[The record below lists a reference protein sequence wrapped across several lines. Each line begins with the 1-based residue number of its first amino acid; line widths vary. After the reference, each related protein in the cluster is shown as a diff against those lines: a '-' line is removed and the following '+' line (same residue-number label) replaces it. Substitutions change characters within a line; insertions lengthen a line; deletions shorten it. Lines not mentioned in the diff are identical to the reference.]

1 MSHDCYAGVVHAVTA
16 GLLLDTRG
24 PHPVFLLSA
33 ACLLL
38 DSLCAFLIT
47 EDREHRSTTT
57 SRANPSRRGNTT
69 FNLQQHQQVNQQLQ
83 QGPGSRGRATRLGG
97 ALGAVAG
104 ALQRV
109 WFTIRGLDVCGRC
122 CPGCDGVGAVQHV
135 RWLVTNVWAT
145 LQQPHIRGCAIF
157 IFLWQ
162 V

>member
-1 MSHDCYAGVVHAVTA
+1 MIGYPGVVYCVTA
-16 GLLLDTRG
+16 GLLLDTKG

-47 EDREHRSTTT
+47 EEKEHRTT
-57 SRANPSRRGNTT
+57 SNTRVGPLGRSNTT
-69 FNLQQHQQVNQQLQ
+69 FSLQQQQQ
-83 QGPGSRGRATRLGG
+83 QGPASRGRVQGFGG
-97 ALGAVAG
+97 ALGSVTG

-109 WFTIRGLDVCGRC
+109 WSAIRGLDVCGRC

-135 RWLVTNVWAT
+135 RWLVANVWAT